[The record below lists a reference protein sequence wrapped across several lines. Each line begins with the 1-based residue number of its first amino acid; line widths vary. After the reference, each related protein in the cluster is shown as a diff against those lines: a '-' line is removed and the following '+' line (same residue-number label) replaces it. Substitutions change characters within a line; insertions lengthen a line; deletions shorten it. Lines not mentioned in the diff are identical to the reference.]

1 MKTVK
6 IFEGEKYIVELH
18 PLAPRPYWVIDKNDI
33 NPLHP
38 VATFYDEERAVEVA
52 KGERVI

>member
-18 PLAPRPYWVIDKNDI
+18 PLAPRPYWVIDKNEI